1 MRSKLSFCLHSGGV
15 FLVFSGPII
24 IIALLA
30 VVYLTTFPRENH
42 EYVIDMYIHIKTDH
56 LQTSACPSLLIFQC
70 KLLIWNH
77 LLASIPGWKRWNA
90 RDSICGHSLYLLMDH
105 LGLSL
110 LQSWLVFSCL
120 LHISFV
126 QLMLTLY
133 ITFTWYL
140 KCLYLPRRKGMS
152 ENFELLYLSIHTCSC
167 IISVI
172 TWMLETSEIL
182 NFWRFLFG

>member
-30 VVYLTTFPRENH
+30 VVYLTAFPRENH
-42 EYVIDMYIHIKTDH
+42 EYVIDIYIHIKTDH
-56 LQTSACPSLLIFQC
+56 LQTSAHPSLLFFQC
-70 KLLIWNH
+70 KLLIRNH
-77 LLASIPGWKRWNA
+77 LLVFITGWKRWNA
-90 RDSICGHSLYLLMDH
+90 RDSVCGHSLYLLMDH

-110 LQSWLVFSCL
+110 LQSWLGFSCL

-126 QLMLTLY
+126 QLMLTQC

-140 KCLYLPRRKGMS
+140 RCLYLPRRKGM
-152 ENFELLYLSIHTCSC
+152 FQTFKLLYLSIHTYSC
-167 IISVI
+167 VISVI
-172 TWMLETSEIL
+172 AWM
-182 NFWRFLFG
+182 F